1 MPNDIYLRLQQL
13 SWHVLINI
21 VGGGA
26 ISFIISTNTAH

>member
-13 SWHVLINI
+13 IKLACFNI